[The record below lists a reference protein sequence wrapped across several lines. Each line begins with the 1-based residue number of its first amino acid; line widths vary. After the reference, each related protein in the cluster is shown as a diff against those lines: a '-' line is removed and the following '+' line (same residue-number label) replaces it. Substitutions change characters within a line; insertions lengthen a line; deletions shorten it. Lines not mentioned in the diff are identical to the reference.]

1 MLRRLASLL
10 VTSLLLV
17 GTAWPVNYTASRHVG
32 MAKGLANDGVLELA
46 IDGMGYVWVATE
58 AGVSRI
64 AGSTCISLRWPDGSG
79 PIVQRVAALY
89 WHEPTGQ
96 MMIGTELGL
105 VLYHLASGETTLL
118 NAEHGMM
125 ASSVE
130 DISWA
135 SPDEVWLVYGNG
147 EVQRM
152 DVGRRT
158 FETLS
163 LTPHFQTVVCSTMVM
178 AASTSVIASMA

>member
-17 GTAWPVNYTASRHVG
+17 GTAWPVSYTASRHVG
-32 MAKGLANDGVLELA
+32 MANGLANDGVLELA

-96 MMIGTELGL
+96 MMIGTRSHPKG
-105 VLYHLASGETTLL
+105 
-118 NAEHGMM
+118 
-125 ASSVE
+125 
-130 DISWA
+130 
-135 SPDEVWLVYGNG
+135 
-147 EVQRM
+147 
-152 DVGRRT
+152 
-158 FETLS
+158 
-163 LTPHFQTVVCSTMVM
+163 
-178 AASTSVIASMA
+178 